1 MSIMISVTGGGTP
14 LTAQLKRLAFPFLS
28 AGWWGGED
36 KDYCAKFSHSLLT
49 QNIMKRWCD

>member
-1 MSIMISVTGGGTP
+1 MSICFRDRGGTP

-36 KDYCAKFSHSLLT
+36 KDYCAKFTIVS
-49 QNIMKRWCD
+49 